1 LKNRR
6 IHGII
11 PFIMAMI
18 TTSDFYKGIF
28 VVYKNEPHQVVEFQ
42 HVNPGK
48 GSAFVRTRLKSLK
61 TGKVQ
66 EFTYKSGES
75 VEELPV
81 ETHEMQYLYPEGE
94 DFVFMDNFTYEQA
107 SVAKALVGDFVKYL
121 KENDTYQV
129 LLHEGEAVGIR
140 IPKKIRLRVTEA
152 DEGARGNT
160 VSGGTKTV
168 VVETG
173 ARVTV
178 PLFIKE
184 GEMIAIDPETGSY
197 VERA

>member
-1 LKNRR
+1 MST
-6 IHGII
+6 IST
-11 PFIMAMI
+11 A
-18 TTSDFYKGIF
+18 DFYKGMFIVF
-28 VVYKNEPHQVVEFQ
+28 KNEPHQIVEFQ

-48 GSAFVRTRLKSLK
+48 GSAFVRTRVKALK

-66 EFTYKSGES
+66 EFTYKAGDS

-94 DFVFMDNFTYEQA
+94 DYVFMDNFTFEQA
-107 SVAKALVGDFVKYL
+107 SVSKTLIGDFIKYL
-121 KENDTYQV
+121 KPNDTYQV

-140 IPKKIRLRVTEA
+140 IPKKVRLLVTEA

-173 ARVTV
+173 AHVIV

-184 GEMIAIDPETGSY
+184 GEVIAIDPETGSY
-197 VERA
+197 VARA

>member
-1 LKNRR
+1 
-6 IHGII
+6 
-11 PFIMAMI
+11 MAMI

>member
-1 LKNRR
+1 
-6 IHGII
+6 
-11 PFIMAMI
+11 MSTVSTA
-18 TTSDFYKGIF
+18 DFFKGIF
-28 VVYKNEPHQVVEFQ
+28 VVFKNEPHQIVEFQ

-66 EFTYKSGES
+66 EFTYKAGDS

-81 ETHEMQYLYPEGE
+81 ETHEMQYLYPEG
-94 DFVFMDNFTYEQA
+94 DTFIFMDNFTFEQA
-107 SVAKALVGDFVKYL
+107 GVSKELIGDFVKYL
-121 KENDTYQV
+121 KANDTYQV

-140 IPKKIRLRVTEA
+140 IPKKVRLKVTEA

-160 VSGGTKTV
+160 VSGGTKIV

-173 ARVTV
+173 AKVTV

-184 GEMIAIDPETGSY
+184 GEMIAVDPESGTY

>member
-1 LKNRR
+1 
-6 IHGII
+6 
-11 PFIMAMI
+11 MATI
-18 TTSDFYKGIF
+18 STADFRKGMF
-28 VVYKNEPHQVVEFQ
+28 VIYKNEPHSIVEFQ

-75 VEELPV
+75 IEELPV
-81 ETHEMQYLYPEGE
+81 ETHEMQYLYPEAEGY
-94 DFVFMDNFTYEQA
+94 VFMDNRTYDQ
-107 SVAKALVGDFVKYL
+107 VTVPKLLLGDFVKFM
-121 KENDTYQV
+121 KENDTYQI
-129 LLHEGEAVGIR
+129 LIHEDKAVGVR
-140 IPKKIRLRVTEA
+140 LPKKVRLLVIEA
-152 DEGARGNT
+152 TEGAKGNT
-160 VSGGTKTV
+160 VTGATKTV

-173 ARVTV
+173 AVVTV

-184 GEMIAIDPETGSY
+184 GELIAIDPETGSY